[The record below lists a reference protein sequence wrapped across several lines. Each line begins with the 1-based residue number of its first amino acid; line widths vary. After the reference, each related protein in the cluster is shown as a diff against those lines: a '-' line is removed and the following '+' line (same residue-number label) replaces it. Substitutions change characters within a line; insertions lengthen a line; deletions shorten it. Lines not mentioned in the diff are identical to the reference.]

1 MLRHKHERP
10 ARLVKAIHAAF
21 EPDCPFHVGAY
32 LGYLDPTAKKVRE
45 NEELCFDK
53 ATALLKKKTKKES
66 NFKTA
71 VLLLTHGIM
80 HRTWWGDQPLPE
92 RYRRALEKALKRL
105 KLGPNEERADLYLE
119 CMISLGRTREI
130 PRDECVRMLNR
141 LPPGDSIGREHL
153 RMLLKHVSDK
163 DAMVSDLALL
173 DRCVGAMT
181 FPSSTMFE
189 HRAEEVLPGHCI
201 EALRRHV
208 VEEVLNIRSYSPIPE
223 MDYVRIKHCKGA
235 YTKVH
240 CDYNNLVHVRK
251 KVSEEDAK
259 RVRVVWVA
267 LCDVE
272 EGMSMLRFVNREKGG
287 RTVKKGHVFVFDL
300 FEEHFA
306 TEQRLDGRP
315 RISVDFRI
323 LLN

>member
-1 MLRHKHERP
+1 
-10 ARLVKAIHAAF
+10 
-21 EPDCPFHVGAY
+21 
-32 LGYLDPTAKKVRE
+32 
-45 NEELCFDK
+45 
-53 ATALLKKKTKKES
+53 
-66 NFKTA
+66 
-71 VLLLTHGIM
+71 
-80 HRTWWGDQPLPE
+80 
-92 RYRRALEKALKRL
+92 
-105 KLGPNEERADLYLE
+105 
-119 CMISLGRTREI
+119 
-130 PRDECVRMLNR
+130 
-141 LPPGDSIGREHL
+141 
-153 RMLLKHVSDK
+153 
-163 DAMVSDLALL
+163 
-173 DRCVGAMT
+173 
-181 FPSSTMFE
+181 MFE

-208 VEEVLNIRSYSPIPE
+208 VEDVLNIRSYSPIPE
-223 MDYVRIKHCKGA
+223 MDYVENQALQGA

-259 RVRVVWVA
+259 RVRGVWVA

-272 EGMSMLRFVNREKGG
+272 EGMSMLRFVNREKGLA
-287 RTVKKGHVFVFDL
+287 VKKGHVHVFDL